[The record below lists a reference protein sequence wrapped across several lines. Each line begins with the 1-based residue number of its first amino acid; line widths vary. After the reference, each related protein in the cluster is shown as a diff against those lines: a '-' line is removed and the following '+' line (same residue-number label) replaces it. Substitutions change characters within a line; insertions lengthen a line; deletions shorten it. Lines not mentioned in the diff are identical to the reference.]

1 MSEYLVF
8 QLQGPMA
15 SWGEPAPGEVRH
27 THPLPSRSALLGLLA
42 AALGIRR
49 DEEQRLAEFN
59 RHYQFLVCANA
70 KSHWMRDYH
79 TVQVP
84 KENRKTRYF
93 TRRDELRRDPLLL
106 QTTLSRRDFYCDGYW
121 LVMVAMTE
129 GAPYS
134 LTALQQALTQ
144 PVFPLFLGRKSHPL
158 ALPLWPHCFRGRIE
172 EVLTQAQS
180 HYRQALQKLE
190 VMAAFIT
197 ELQPWCWW
205 EGDHPGLTVTAVTQR
220 RDQPLSRRRWQ
231 FAERTV
237 KKGPLPEERP
247 CISQE

>member
-1 MSEYLVF
+1 MSDYLVF

-59 RHYQFLVCANA
+59 RHYQFLVCANE

-84 KENRKTRYF
+84 KESRKTRYF

-121 LVMVAMTE
+121 LVVVSMTE
-129 GAPYS
+129 GAPYP
-134 LTALQQALTQ
+134 LTALQQALKQ
-144 PVFPLFLGRKSHPL
+144 PLFPLCLGRKSHPL
-158 ALPLWPHCFRGRIE
+158 ALPLWPHCFSGEIGA
-172 EVLTQAQS
+172 VLKQARN
-180 HYRQALQKLE
+180 HYRQALQDLK
-190 VMAAFIT
+190 VMEAFIT
-197 ELQPWCWW
+197 DLQPCYWW
-205 EGDHPGLTVTAVTQR
+205 EGDHPGLTVTTVSQR

-237 KKGPLPEERP
+237 KKGHLPEETP
-247 CISQE
+247 CISQK